1 LRTNSTITEKAVTHI
16 ITTLLSNEF
25 NPNNDTST
33 TELIVMLHGYD
44 NGTHYYMLVNLAES
58 FTIQKR
64 KMIPTGQGTCPKENP
79 LPAMWEEDNEDHS

>member
-1 LRTNSTITEKAVTHI
+1 
-16 ITTLLSNEF
+16 
-25 NPNNDTST
+25 
-33 TELIVMLHGYD
+33 MLHGYD